1 MKRYTHLVWDFNG
14 TLIDDVASDFG
25 AANRLLKN
33 HGLPEMKN
41 VEEYR
46 AVFGFP
52 VADYYRRLGFDFSKV
67 PFAEL
72 AREWW
77 ADYSSRSETAT
88 LYPEILQILRE
99 IKARGIPQIVL
110 SATEREMLQK
120 QLAGLGIAEMFD
132 EILGADNTHA
142 YGKADLARQWKEKH
156 PNAVPL
162 MIGDTDHDAETARAM
177 GADIILLSC
186 GHQAREKLEAA
197 NPLMIC
203 ERPKDVP
210 FEKIFFVK
218 KRRGKIFRK
227 ILDGW
232 KKL

>member
-14 TLIDDVASDFG
+14 TLIDDVSSDFA

-33 HGLPEMKN
+33 HGLPEMKT
-41 VEEYR
+41 VSEYR
-46 AVFGFP
+46 AIFGFP

-67 PFAEL
+67 PFAQL

-77 ADYSSRSETAT
+77 ADYSSRAETAR
-88 LYPEILQILRE
+88 LYPEVPKILRAVKE
-99 IKARGIPQIVL
+99 RGIGQIVL

-120 QLAGLGIAEMFD
+120 QLDGLGIADAFD

-142 YGKADLARQWKEKH
+142 YGKTDLARQWKEKH
-156 PNAVPL
+156 PNAVPI

-177 GADIILLSC
+177 GADIILLTC

-197 NPLMIC
+197 NPMMIC
-203 ERPKDVP
+203 ESLSDIP
-210 FEKIFFVK
+210 FAKLFV
-218 KRRGKIFRK
+218 
-227 ILDGW
+227 
-232 KKL
+232 